1 MSIARTTSKA
11 RYEMIYVEIKL
22 FRRIGIGGEHSGNFI
37 HLNVDPEKRKTL
49 PGLVEGG
56 GRNSGKQLVFMK
68 SKHNTRR
75 NEAVHGA
82 SLPIEFERQGMAKIF
97 NKKIKTWFP
106 ILFKGVLDFHLMK
119 AKGRA

>member
-1 MSIARTTSKA
+1 MLTQK
-11 RYEMIYVEIKL
+11 
-22 FRRIGIGGEHSGNFI
+22 
-37 HLNVDPEKRKTL
+37 KRKTL
-49 PGLVEGG
+49 LGLVEGG
-56 GRNSGKQLVFMK
+56 GRNPGKQLVFMK

-106 ILFKGVLDFHLMK
+106 ILFKGILDFHLMK
-119 AKGRA
+119 AEGRA